1 MKNNSN
7 VPNLNLRRLTTPM
20 FIEQITGG
28 LTSFTDILFL
38 SMISDQAAASVGML
52 SPILMLGYFIL
63 PQFTS
68 AGTSVA
74 SQYMGA
80 EQHDKVEPTWLA
92 NIVISTLIGTALSI
106 AIFAVSG
113 HAGLWLGMAADQN
126 LYASQYLSVIAFN
139 FILVGIRFSYASIL
153 ASKTLTR
160 WTMVASVSTN
170 LVNIPLNW
178 ALMTGFWIFPRL
190 GVRGIALATFI
201 SYLIGFAILFVM
213 VHGKLRIDFLKESVI
228 AGVRKVVA
236 PIMRIGIPSMLEP
249 FSYTVQNFVV
259 SFLIIGLGLTA
270 MGANTYANQLIF
282 LDLTVSWVLASGG
295 QILMSHHLG
304 AGRIDTVKRTYRKIA
319 IICSAFAFLN
329 VLVYVVFH
337 RFFLGIFTH
346 DPAIERVGFW
356 ILLILLFMEPIRS
369 INILGG
375 VALKT
380 VGDGKFSVIMGIAF
394 MWGLVPVIVLATKL
408 GCGIIGI
415 WCCMLADE
423 TIRAGINLWRWESG
437 RWMGKTVIESADGD
451 KPDATRG

>member
-1 MKNNSN
+1 
-7 VPNLNLRRLTTPM
+7 M

-80 EQHDKVEPTWLA
+80 EQHDQVEPTWLA
-92 NIVISTLIGTALSI
+92 NIVMSTLIGTVLSV

-113 HAGLWLGMAADQN
+113 RAGLWLGMTADQN
-126 LYASQYLSVIAFN
+126 NYASQYLSVIAFN

-160 WTMVASVSTN
+160 WTMAASVSTN
-170 LVNIPLNW
+170 IVNIPLNW

-190 GVRGIALATFI
+190 GVRGIALATVV

-213 VHGKLRIDFLKESVI
+213 VHGKLRIDLLRESVI
-228 AGVRKVVA
+228 AGTRKVVA

-304 AGRIDTVKRTYRKIA
+304 AGRIDAVKRTYRKIA
-319 IICSAFAFLN
+319 IICSVFAFVN

-346 DPAIERVGFW
+346 DPAIEQVGFW

-394 MWGLVPVIVLATKL
+394 MWGLVPVIILATKL
-408 GCGIIGI
+408 GWGIVGI

-423 TIRAGINLWRWESG
+423 TIRAGINLWRWGSG
-437 RWMGKTVIESADGD
+437 RWMGKTVIESADGE
-451 KPDATRG
+451 KPDAARG

>member
-1 MKNNSN
+1 MKNDAY
-7 VPNLNLRRLTTPM
+7 VPNLNLRRLTAPM

-68 AGTSVA
+68 AGTSVS

-80 EQHDKVEPTWLA
+80 GQHDKVEPTWLA
-92 NIVISTLIGTALSI
+92 NIVMSTLIGTALSI

-113 HAGLWLGMAADQN
+113 RAGLWLGMTPDQN
-126 LYASQYLSVIAFN
+126 LYASQYLSVIAVN
-139 FILVGIRFSYASIL
+139 FVLVGIRFSYASIL
-153 ASKTLTR
+153 ASKTLTT
-160 WTMVASVSTN
+160 WTMAASVSTS
-170 LVNIPLNW
+170 LINIPLNW
-178 ALMTGFWIFPRL
+178 ALMTGFWVFPRL
-190 GVRGIALATFI
+190 GVRGIALATVI
-201 SYLIGFAILFVM
+201 SYFIGFAILFAM
-213 VHGKLRIDFLKESVI
+213 VHGKLRVNFLKRHVI
-228 AGVRKVVA
+228 AGMRAVIA

-249 FSYTVQNFVV
+249 FSYTVQNFIV

-304 AGRIDTVKRTYRKIA
+304 AGRIDAVKRTYRKIA
-319 IICSAFAFLN
+319 LIISCFAFLN

-346 DPAIERVGFW
+346 DPAIERAGFW
-356 ILLILLFMEPIRS
+356 ILIILLFMEPIRS

-394 MWGLVPVIVLATKL
+394 MWGLVPVIILATNL
-408 GCGIIGI
+408 GWGIVGI

-423 TIRAGINLWRWESG
+423 TIRAGINLWRWMSG
-437 RWMGKTVIESADGD
+437 RWMGKTVIERADGSASD
-451 KPDATRG
+451 TAR